1 MTRSEEE
8 RERAEIESLK
18 REIEKIF
25 GKIRPEIEKA
35 VKDTTFRNGI
45 ISPLTEELVGSV
57 QKIENI
63 LRGRLEDLKKDFE
76 KERVAEPD
84 KMFGQSVEERKKIA
98 AENHAIRTQTIE
110 PLRKRIDAFKGAV
123 IVDLSA

>member
-1 MTRSEEE
+1 MSD
-8 RERAEIESLK
+8 S
-18 REIEKIF
+18 
-25 GKIRPEIEKA
+25 
-35 VKDTTFRNGI
+35 TFRNGI
-45 ISPLTEELVGSV
+45 ISPLNEELVGSV

-63 LRGRLEDLKKDFE
+63 LRSRLEDLKKDFE